1 MLAYEVGSQIADG
14 LRAFSEP
21 PAPARP
27 ESPAYRSGA
36 GREALTLAA
45 LADTPLASRFCSWPG
60 LSVRRYIFSVYRWSE
75 CPPFCHAVLLTAVRG
90 DAGRRQALSVFDTGD
105 FPEPALLRAKRDLS
119 AYGARLEFHLHL
131 LASSAAERE
140 SVLADLGVHSA

>member
-1 MLAYEVGSQIADG
+1 MLAYEPGYRIADG

-27 ESPAYRSGA
+27 ESFGHCSG
-36 GREALTLAA
+36 GQRDGMRLGA

-60 LSVRRYIFSVYRWSE
+60 LSGRRYIFSVYLGSE
-75 CPPFCHAVLLTAVRG
+75 CPAFCHAVLLAAARD
-90 DAGRRQALSVFDTGD
+90 DAGRRQGLLVFDTGA

-140 SVLADLGVHSA
+140 FVLADLAVHSA

>member
-36 GREALTLAA
+36 GREAPDACCACRYAFGLAVLFLAGPFWPA
-45 LADTPLASRFCSWPG
+45 LYFFGLSLVGVPSVLSCRAAHGGSRRCRPTPSSIGLRYRRLSRTGIAPSQARFEGLWREARIPLA
-60 LSVRRYIFSVYRWSE
+60 
-75 CPPFCHAVLLTAVRG
+75 PPRVVCG
-90 DAGRRQALSVFDTGD
+90 
-105 FPEPALLRAKRDLS
+105 
-119 AYGARLEFHLHL
+119 
-131 LASSAAERE
+131 
-140 SVLADLGVHSA
+140 